1 MARKLLRWA
10 EEMEAQ
16 MLPQQLSAAAG
27 IACGRGDLSTSLE
40 MTTGEGLGMTAG
52 EVRGFLAEKC
62 AAGYGVQVQG
72 IIRAFGAE
80 KFSEVDPADYP
91 AVMRAASLLGAEG
104 GDADAG

>member
-1 MARKLLRWA
+1 MEVKAEVSPASVRAMARKLLRWA

-16 MLPQQLSAAAG
+16 MLPQQLFA
-27 IACGRGDLSTSLE
+27 
-40 MTTGEGLGMTAG
+40 AG